1 LILFL
6 DRTGVLHRCGPTE
19 CVSIGGLL
27 LQSCPDFS
35 YQYIL
40 FSSSSTYFWTRT
52 FSNGHTIESG
62 GLKAYR
68 RRNIDELNIHRWAR
82 GNILLCFIQIVIGF
96 ISYIM
101 WIAILP
107 HFILCSLCII
117 LRSGYRLHISCPN
130 GGKYRAMLY
139 VWCERIIESTSEDE
153 EELKHPPQ
161 PSLLASK
168 FWDHVLQSCVT
179 ATPEQTLQIF
189 SLLHRCFVKRQV
201 ILQRPR
207 IMDAFA
213 GSSSLTKDSRRISTG
228 ECGIVLT
235 ARGVWIKLDHRRRVG
250 PTGCDWELIQFTICS
265 FPTATD
271 YG

>member
-1 LILFL
+1 VAQPNVWVLEDFFYNHVQTFLINIFYS
-6 DRTGVLHRCGPTE
+6 HRRPHIFE
-19 CVSIGGLL
+19 
-27 LQSCPDFS
+27 PR
-35 YQYIL
+35 
-40 FSSSSTYFWTRT
+40 SSTHT

-68 RRNIDELNIHRWAR
+68 RRNIDELNIHLWAR
-82 GNILLCFIQIVIGF
+82 GNILQGFTQIVIGF

-179 ATPEQTLQIF
+179 ATPEQTLHIF
-189 SLLHRCFVKRQV
+189 SLLHRCFFKRQV

-228 ECGIVLT
+228 E
-235 ARGVWIKLDHRRRVG
+235 
-250 PTGCDWELIQFTICS
+250 
-265 FPTATD
+265 
-271 YG
+271 YGMSSLHVESGSN